1 VVCRHGRLRQRG
13 ASQYSWANWDVSSG
27 PTYGD
32 PRPATENE
40 ANARLIAAAPELY
53 EALDYLARYHK
64 SGGNEGDPDEAAS
77 RKAFA
82 ALTKARGEAL

>member
-1 VVCRHGRLRQRG
+1 MVRFWDGNIGHPIANCDLACKTG
-13 ASQYSWANWDVSSG
+13 SQAI
-27 PTYGD
+27 
-32 PRPATENE
+32 

-64 SGGNEGDPDEAAS
+64 SGGNEGDPDEAE